1 MAKCA
6 INFLAI
12 FYLYCSH
19 SFAISLQLGRL
30 ALLKFSLSLSHM
42 RVETWK
48 PKRKSVKKKI
58 KE

>member
-6 INFLAI
+6 IIYTILTLLPFLYSWAGWH
-12 FYLYCSH
+12 YSN
-19 SFAISLQLGRL
+19 
-30 ALLKFSLSLSHM
+30 SLSLSLSLM

-48 PKRKSVKKKI
+48 PKRKRVKKKRI